1 MSLLVI
7 VVHYT
12 CDKQISRN
20 SCLCAHRMPARNE
33 LTRSATLQK
42 QTPGVCSLFTGPQ
55 LVFKRLKWLFTS
67 CGGVVV
73 TATSFFHRHLWRN
86 RVETKTATGEKKTS
100 FRYHLWWVWWCTRG
114 EFNLRLFNSLSRVC
128 RPWAL
133 WSSGFKKKKN
143 KTSRYLWT
151 VSHQLFFTNKP
162 AKLGLISTN
171 TAYSQEIRDT

>member
-12 CDKQISRN
+12 RDKQISRN

-86 RVETKTATGEKKTS
+86 RRQKQPRVKRKLVFIIIYDGCGGAPEESLTSGCLTAFHSYNESVGRELSEAVDLKKITQKTHPGICGLFLINYS
-100 FRYHLWWVWWCTRG
+100 SPINQL
-114 EFNLRLFNSLSRVC
+114 NL
-128 RPWAL
+128 A
-133 WSSGFKKKKN
+133 
-143 KTSRYLWT
+143 
-151 VSHQLFFTNKP
+151 
-162 AKLGLISTN
+162 
-171 TAYSQEIRDT
+171 